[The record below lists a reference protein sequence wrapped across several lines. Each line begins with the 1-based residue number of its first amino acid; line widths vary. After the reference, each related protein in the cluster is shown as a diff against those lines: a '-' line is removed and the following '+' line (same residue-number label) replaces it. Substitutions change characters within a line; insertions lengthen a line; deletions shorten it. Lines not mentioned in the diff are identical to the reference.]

1 MTVDTPNNEKQ
12 NSGWSRLAFKHAV
25 GTALGAAAVGTIVA
39 GVGIYRRK
47 PFLETMQASAGG
59 ALIGA
64 ITAVGVGDDI
74 YDKAEKDL
82 RGFTSLFARLR
93 SKPSAERRC

>member
-1 MTVDTPNNEKQ
+1 LETQDHEQQ

-25 GTALGAAAVGTIVA
+25 GTALGAAAVGTLVA
-39 GVGIYRRK
+39 GVGFYRRK
-47 PFLETMQASAGG
+47 PILETMQASAGG
-59 ALIGA
+59 AIIGA

-93 SKPSAERRC
+93 SKHSAERRC